1 MKIKHQETLIA
12 IAIILDVMIAIG
24 ILIIAGIQLA

>member
-1 MKIKHQETLIA
+1 MKHQTLIA
-12 IAIILDVMIAIG
+12 IAIVLDVMIAIG

>member
-1 MKIKHQETLIA
+1 MKIQHQEALIA

-24 ILIIAGIQLA
+24 ILIIAGMQLA

>member
-1 MKIKHQETLIA
+1 MNKQTLIA
-12 IAIILDVMIAIG
+12 IAIVLDVMIAIG